1 MNRRKCYQMED
12 KQIIELYW
20 SRSKEAIEETAKK
33 YGDDCA
39 YIANHILENTELAE
53 VSVKG
58 CYEIL
63 WDNIPPYRPQNLK
76 AYLCKITRN
85 HALKMKYS
93 EINEQEAD
101 LFTAELVIHDFLKGL
116 EPEQRKLFVARYWYF
131 ASIEEIAAQY
141 KLSEKKVNGIL
152 DELRQKLDD
161 VLKEKQV
168 HLQSE
173 AEFLYAMTEVEDRYL
188 EEAAPKK
195 VLPMK
200 ATTLEVE
207 SEEKHEEPNL
217 DIKNVLN
224 QIPQKCRVPAIV
236 SIVLLV
242 MVFVVLIWPQNP
254 AVQNPTESENSEV
267 ASGSENTE
275 NLNTDKDVM
284 EDLVSILG
292 VGSFKKSDFAKLLA
306 NNPGNAAKEI
316 AALPI
321 YKNLCDTYLE
331 NNDFSEYMTEDSLT
345 ATIEDIASKL
355 NMTILSTKFDKV
367 RVGDSENRYAV
378 IGVQVT
384 TDTGSIQ
391 INERGKVTVSFLDGV
406 QLPEEYDMSDDTTIE
421 HANNKVV
428 AYLMN
433 TYENIISAP
442 YFAADSYATYDNN
455 GNRTMHFRAIVDSGK
470 LSDVEN
476 ILDYNFN
483 QVEFYYNEGLGLTG
497 FSYGDIRMST
507 ELLGY
512 YPIISLEKAKELL
525 KEGNY
530 KSDYFHPNLDGMSY
544 EKEEV
549 LGVELI
555 YKTDEWEYIYQPFYC
570 FYILT
575 SADNMYARCYVPAV
589 AGVVVD
595 DTAVDLEDMLDQQT
609 EGVDIIHLEGYDRN
623 GWVYYKDG
631 KYYTFKSGKL
641 VETNASSEYEG
652 HYYSEYGD
660 VSGEITDEGT
670 EWILYYKGEEILNLS
685 KLEIPP
691 DGANSIDAKYIDGQV
706 VVFSIVYPPNSDYTN
721 GVATVYL
728 YSEAE
733 QSLTPIMRSVPL
745 YSSKQPLGLDLK
757 GGRYPTMGN
766 DAGELLIVDL
776 LTGKSQNTGISYDEL
791 NCILSA
797 SDKYYAVVYKTGEIA
812 LIDKVTG
819 ELFKITKYQLSFTP
833 ENIIYQDNMLY
844 ISTDYG
850 TTVFVI
856 KEFE

>member
-1 MNRRKCYQMED
+1 MED

-20 SRSKEAIEETAKK
+20 SRSEAAIEETEKK

-39 YIANHILENTELAE
+39 YIANHIFKSTEFAK
-53 VSVKG
+53 VCVKE
-58 CYEIL
+58 CCDIL

-85 HALKMKYS
+85 HALKMKYP

-116 EPEQRKLFVARYWYF
+116 EPEQRKLFVARYWYCSSV
-131 ASIEEIAAQY
+131 AEIVAQY
-141 KLSEKKVNGIL
+141 KISEKKVKETL
-152 DELRQKLDD
+152 DSLRQKLDD
-161 VLKEKQV
+161 VLKEKKV
-168 HLQSE
+168 LLQSE

-188 EEAAPKK
+188 EEAVPKK

-207 SEEKHEEPNL
+207 SEEKHEELQL
-217 DIKNVLN
+217 DIKNLLN
-224 QIPQKCRVPAIV
+224 QIPKKYRVPAIV

-254 AVQNPTESENSEV
+254 AGQNPVGQNPTEQKPTE
-267 ASGSENTE
+267 SGKPNI
-275 NLNTDKDVM
+275 D
-284 EDLVSILG
+284 EDDTSVILEDMISILG
-292 VGSFKKSDFAKLLA
+292 VGTFQKNDFAKLMA
-306 NNPGNAAKEI
+306 NNPGNEAKEI

-321 YKNLCDTYLE
+321 YKNLCGTYIG
-331 NNDFSEYMTEDSLT
+331 NNDFVEYMTEDSLN
-345 ATIEDIASKL
+345 AMVEDITTKL
-355 NMTILSTKFDKV
+355 NMKIISTKFDKV
-367 RVGDSENRYAV
+367 RVRDSENRYAV

-433 TYENIISAP
+433 TYVDIISAP

-455 GNRTMHFRAIVDSGK
+455 GNRTMHFRAIVDSEK
-470 LSDVEN
+470 ISDVEN

-512 YPIISLEKAKELL
+512 YQIISLDKAKELL

-530 KSDYFHPNLDGMSY
+530 KSDYFHPSLDKVSY
-544 EKEEV
+544 EKDEV

-555 YKTDEWEYIYQPFYC
+555 YKTDEWEYLYQPFYC

-575 SADNMYARCYVPAV
+575 SADNMYDRCYVPAV
-589 AGVVVD
+589 AGVRVDEDIEVD
-595 DTAVDLEDMLDQQT
+595 DLVIEHTIIDMSEYELLD
-609 EGVDIIHLEGYDRN
+609 GY
-623 GWVYYKDG
+623 YIKDG
-631 KYYTFKSGKL
+631 KAYTFKDGKV
-641 VETNASSEYEG
+641 VEAKDYDGSEDPYFP
-652 HYYSEYGD
+652 YGE
-660 VSGEITDEGT
+660 VSGDYLDDGRI
-670 EWILYYKGEEILNLS
+670 EWKLYYKGEELVNLTR
-685 KLEIPP
+685 LPFPP
-691 DGANSIDAKYIDGQV
+691 GSGNGSLDAKYIEGQII
-706 VVFSIVYPPNSDYTN
+706 VFDIRYPNSDSTQSI
-721 GVATVYL
+721 ATVYR
-728 YSEAE
+728 YSKEE
-733 QSLTPIMRSVPL
+733 QSLTPYMFSVPL
-745 YSSKQPLGLDLK
+745 YSAYQPYGLDVK
-757 GGRYPTMGN
+757 FGRYPTMGN
-766 DAGELLIVDL
+766 EEGEILIVDL
-776 LTGKSQNTGISYDEL
+776 LTGESVNTGILFENVEEIQD
-791 NCILSA
+791 A
-797 SDKYYAVVYKTGEIA
+797 SEDYYAFVYKTGEIA
-812 LIDKVTG
+812 IIDKVSG
-819 ELFKITKYQLSFTP
+819 NLLKKTKYTYDFEPYS
-833 ENIIYQDNMLY
+833 IIYQDDMLY
-844 ISTDYG
+844 ILADYG
-850 TTVFVI
+850 NQVFVI

>member
-1 MNRRKCYQMED
+1 MED

-20 SRSKEAIEETAKK
+20 SRSEDAIEETAKK

-39 YIANHILENTELAE
+39 YIANHILENRELVE
-53 VSVKG
+53 VCVKE
-58 CYEIL
+58 CYDIL

-85 HALKMKYS
+85 HALKMKYP

-101 LFTAELVIHDFLKGL
+101 LFTAELVIHDFLKNL

-131 ASIEEIAAQY
+131 ALIAEIVAQY

-195 VLPMK
+195 MLPMK

-217 DIKNVLN
+217 DIKNLLN

-242 MVFVVLIWPQNP
+242 MVFVVLIWPKNP

-275 NLNTDKDVM
+275 NLNTDKDIM

-292 VGSFKKSDFAKLLA
+292 GGTFQKNDFAKLMA
-306 NNPGNAAKEI
+306 NNPANEAKEI

-321 YKNLCDTYLE
+321 YKNLCGTYIG
-331 NNDFSEYMTEDSLT
+331 NNDFVEYMTEDSLT
-345 ATIEDIASKL
+345 AMIEDITTKL
-355 NMTILSTKFDKV
+355 NMKIISTKFDKV

-378 IGVQVT
+378 TGVQVT

-391 INERGKVTVSFLDGV
+391 INARGKVIVSFVDGV

-455 GNRTMHFRAIVDSGK
+455 GNRTMHFRAIVDGGK
-470 LSDVEN
+470 ISDVEN

-512 YPIISLEKAKELL
+512 YQIISLDKAKELL

-530 KSDYFHPNLDGMSY
+530 KSDYFHPNLDGLSY
-544 EKEEV
+544 EKEKV

-555 YKTDEWEYIYQPFYC
+555 YKTDEWEYLYQPFYC

-575 SADNMYARCYVPAV
+575 SADNTYARCYVPAA
-589 AGVVVD
+589 AGVIVD
-595 DTAVDLEDMLDQQT
+595 DTDVEIEDMLDQQT

-623 GWVYYKDG
+623 GWIYYKDG

-641 VETNASSEYEG
+641 VETNALPEYEG
-652 HYYSEYGD
+652 HFYSEYGD
-660 VSGEITDEGT
+660 VSGEITDNGT

-685 KLEIPP
+685 KLKIPP
-691 DGANSIDAKYIDGQV
+691 DGSSSIDAKYIDGQV

-733 QSLTPIMRSVPL
+733 QSLTPIMHSVPL
-745 YSSKQPLGLDLK
+745 YSSKQPQGLDIK
-757 GGRYPTMGN
+757 YGRYAICGD
-766 DAGELLIVDL
+766 DAEKICVVDL
-776 LTGKSQNTGISYDEL
+776 LTGTYTNTEFYYDE
-791 NCILSA
+791 IESIMSV
-797 SDKYYAVVYKTGEIA
+797 SDKYFAFVYRTGEIY
-812 LIDKVTG
+812 LIDKVSG
-819 ELFKITKYQLSFTP
+819 GVVKGTKYALNFIP
-833 ENIIYQDNMLY
+833 EDIRYQDDMLY
-844 ISTDYG
+844 VSFDYG